1 MSAGSGTLALAISLT
16 PVLLAAY
23 LIGSIPFAV
32 VVSRAFGLA
41 DPRSFGSGN
50 PGATNVLRTGS
61 KAAAALTLFGDAAKG
76 AVAVLLCRALAEPLG
91 LAPSAAAWAGAAAF
105 AGHLYPVFLRFRGGK
120 GVATFLGTLLAL
132 APLVGVAT
140 CLLWVAVAYLTRY
153 SSVASMVSAAAAS
166 LALSRV
172 GGAPAVLPAVTVM
185 AVLVVWRHRANIGKL
200 FKGTESK
207 IGQGPPPIGA
217 PPDGAAAAPENP
229 VAGAIDR
236 QP

>member
-1 MSAGSGTLALAISLT
+1 VSAGNGTLALAASLA

-23 LIGSIPFAV
+23 LLGSIPFAV

-50 PGATNVLRTGS
+50 PGATNVLRSGN
-61 KAAAALTLFGDAAKG
+61 KAAAAMTLFGDAAKG
-76 AVAVLLCRALAEPLG
+76 AVAVLLCRLLAQSLD
-91 LAPSAAAWAGAAAF
+91 LAPTSAAWAGAAAF

-140 CLLWVAVAYLTRY
+140 CMLWVGVAYLTRY
-153 SSVASMVSAAAAS
+153 SSVASMVSAAAAA

-172 GGAPAVLPAVTVM
+172 GGAPGVLPAVAVM
-185 AVLVVWRHRANIGKL
+185 AAFLVWRHRANIGKL

-207 IGQGPPPIGA
+207 IGERPAQATAA
-217 PPDGAAAAPENP
+217 PDGGAAAPAAP

-236 QP
+236 RP

>member
-1 MSAGSGTLALAISLT
+1 MSTASDALATAANLA
-16 PVLLAAY
+16 PVLLVAY
-23 LIGSIPFAV
+23 LLGSIPFAV

-61 KAAAALTLFGDAAKG
+61 KPAAALTLLGDSAKG
-76 AVAVLLCRALAEPLG
+76 AVAVLLCRALAGPLG
-91 LAPSAAAWAGAAAF
+91 LEPTAAAWAGAAAF

-140 CLLWVAVAYLTRY
+140 CLLWVAIAYLTRY
-153 SSVASMVSAAAAS
+153 SSVASMVSAVAAA

-185 AVLVVWRHRANIGKL
+185 AAFLVWRHRANIAKL

-207 IGQGPPPIGA
+207 IGQKSA
-217 PPDGAAAAPENP
+217 PATSSADAGSAMADASADGA
-229 VAGAIDR
+229 VDR

>member
-1 MSAGSGTLALAISLT
+1 MSAGSATLAFAASLV

-23 LIGSIPFAV
+23 LLGSIPFAV

-50 PGATNVLRTGS
+50 PGATNVLRSGS
-61 KAAAALTLFGDAAKG
+61 KPAAVLTLLGDAAKG

-91 LAPSAAAWAGAAAF
+91 LDPSAAAWAGAAAF
-105 AGHLYPVFLRFRGGK
+105 AGHLFPVFLGFRGGK

-132 APLVGVAT
+132 APIVGVAT
-140 CLLWVAVAYLTRY
+140 CLLWVGVAYLTRY
-153 SSVASMVSAAAAS
+153 SSLASMVSAVAAA

-172 GGAPAVLPAVTVM
+172 GGAPGVLAAVSVM
-185 AVLVVWRHRANIGKL
+185 AVFLVWRHRGNIGKL

-207 IGQGPPPIGA
+207 IGEKAGA
-217 PPDGAAAAPENP
+217 AAGGERGGAAAAGGGDS
-229 VAGAIDR
+229 A
-236 QP
+236 

>member
-1 MSAGSGTLALAISLT
+1 VSADSGAVALALHLV

-23 LIGSIPFAV
+23 LLGSIPFAV

-50 PGATNVLRTGS
+50 PGATNVLRSGS
-61 KAAAALTLFGDAAKG
+61 KAAAALTLLGDAAKG

-91 LAPSAAAWAGAAAF
+91 LVPSAAAWAGAAAF

-140 CLLWVAVAYLTRY
+140 CLLWVGVAYLTRY
-153 SSVASMVSAAAAS
+153 SSAASIVSAAAAA

-172 GGAPAVLPAVTVM
+172 GAAPAVLPAVTVM
-185 AVLVVWRHRANIGKL
+185 AVFLIWRHRSNIVKL
-200 FKGTESK
+200 LKGTESK
-207 IGQGPPPIGA
+207 IGQRSAPSAPAADGPV
-217 PPDGAAAAPENP
+217 AASAAP
-229 VAGAIDR
+229 VGSAIDR